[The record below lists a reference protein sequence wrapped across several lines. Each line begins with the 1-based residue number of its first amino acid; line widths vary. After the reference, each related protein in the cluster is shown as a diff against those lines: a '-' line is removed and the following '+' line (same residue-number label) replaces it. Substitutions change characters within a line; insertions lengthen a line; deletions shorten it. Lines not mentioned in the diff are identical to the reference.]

1 MVDWESF
8 KKNIFSHKVNLD
20 YQLLEID
27 HDNQIGVFYEKKSTT
42 LYFGF
47 IRNSN
52 SENLEKLI
60 SDLDNFAHQNRF
72 LKVVGPIDG
81 ATWNNYRFQSQIE
94 ISQSYLGQPSYEPK
108 MMQMFLKHGF
118 RVSEVYETIQIDQIK
133 QVEQSLNSFRDI
145 PLPQIRFVRPTSMML
160 ETHKIEIHH
169 LLNGIF
175 SDNLEFHKISNEEI
189 ELVFSHIKK
198 MINYDV
204 SVLAFNDK
212 NQIVGFMLNYIVADT
227 LFFKTIGFLKE
238 YRFQGLSIFKML
250 NFLFDQIHKDSKLDL
265 HKAIICLMKKGN
277 FPSLISSDSVSQKNQ
292 YVLLE
297 KTYEPH

>member
-8 KKNIFSHKVNLD
+8 KKNIFSHKANLG

-27 HDNQIGVFYEKKSTT
+27 ADNQIGVFYEKKSTT

-47 IRNSN
+47 IRKSN
-52 SENLEKLI
+52 FENLEKLI
-60 SDLDNFAHQNRF
+60 SLLDKFAGQNHF
-72 LKVVGPIDG
+72 QKVIGPIDG
-81 ATWNNYRFQSQIE
+81 ATWNNYRFQSKIE
-94 ISQSYLGQPSYEPK
+94 ISQSYLGQPSYEPE
-108 MMQMFLKHGF
+108 MVHLFLNQGF
-118 RVSEVYETIQIDQIK
+118 KVSEIYETIQIDQIK
-133 QVEQSLNSFRDI
+133 KVENSLTSFRNI
-145 PLPQIRFVRPTSMML
+145 SLPQIRFVRPTSAIL
-160 ETHKIEIHH
+160 DTHKVEIHH

-175 SDNLEFHKISNEEI
+175 SENLEFHKISNEEI
-189 ELVFSHIKK
+189 ELVFSQIKK

-212 NQIVGFMLNYIVADT
+212 NEIVGFMLNYLVGDT
-227 LFFKTIGFLKE
+227 LFFKTIGFLKD

-250 NFLFDQIHKDSKLDL
+250 NFLFDQILEDSKLNLD
-265 HKAIICLMKKGN
+265 KAIICLMKKGN

>member
-8 KKNIFSHKVNLD
+8 TKNIFSHKANLD

-27 HDNQIGVFYEKKSTT
+27 GDNQIGIFYEKKSTT

-47 IRNSN
+47 IRNS
-52 SENLEKLI
+52 SFENLEKLI
-60 SDLDNFAHQNRF
+60 SLLDKFAGQNHF
-72 LKVVGPIDG
+72 QKVIGPIDG

-94 ISQSYLGQPSYEPK
+94 ISQTYLGQPSYEPK
-108 MMQMFLKHGF
+108 MAQIFLEQGF
-118 RVSEVYETIQIDQIK
+118 KVSEVYETIQIDQIK
-133 QVEQSLNSFRDI
+133 KVEDSLKSFRDI
-145 PLPQIRFVRPTSMML
+145 SLPQIRFLRPTPIML
-160 ETHKIEIHH
+160 ETHKVEIHH

-175 SDNLEFHKISNEEI
+175 SENLEFHKISNEEI
-189 ELVFSHIKK
+189 ELVFSQIKK

-212 NQIVGFMLNYIVADT
+212 NQIVGFMLNYLVGDT
-227 LFFKTIGFLKE
+227 LFFKTIGFLKD

-250 NFLFDQIHKDSKLDL
+250 NFLFDQILEDSKLNLD
-265 HKAIICLMKKGN
+265 KAIICLMKKGN

-297 KTYEPH
+297 KVYEPH

>member
-1 MVDWESF
+1 MVDWETF
-8 KKNIFSHKVNLD
+8 KKNIFSHKANLD

-27 HDNQIGVFYEKKSTT
+27 HDNQIGIFYEKKSTT

-60 SDLDNFAHQNRF
+60 STLDNFAHQNRF
-72 LKVVGPIDG
+72 SKIVGPIDG
-81 ATWNNYRFQSQIE
+81 ATWNNYRIQNQIE
-94 ISQSYLGQPSYEPK
+94 IPQAYLGQPSYKAELAHL
-108 MMQMFLKHGF
+108 FLKQGF
-118 RVSEVYETIQIDQIK
+118 KVSEVYETIQIDQIK
-133 QVEQSLNSFRDI
+133 KIEESLKSFQSI
-145 PLPQIRFVRPTSMML
+145 PLPQIRFVQPTSMML
-160 ETHKIEIHH
+160 DAHKIEIHH

-175 SDNLEFHKISNEEI
+175 GENLEFNRISNEEI
-189 ELVFSHIKK
+189 ELVFTQIKK
-198 MINYDV
+198 MIHYEV

-212 NQIVGFMLNYIVADT
+212 NQIVGFMLNYLIADT

-250 NFLFDQIHKDSKLDL
+250 NFLFDQIHQDSKVDL